1 MGDESPDPDEAGGGG
16 PEGGSRAPAPPAAPL
31 AAADDDEDPWILDG
45 PGPAKGVR
53 PGVGR
58 GLDLLGL
65 PARPGGGARVDCDG
79 GGGLDRV
86 PGDTVGGGLDTAAGD
101 TDGGGLDRVAGETG
115 GGGLVVG
122 GG

>member
-16 PEGGSRAPAPPAAPL
+16 PEGGSRALAPPAAPL

-65 PARPGGGARVDCDG
+65 PARPGGGARVDCDTG
-79 GGGLDRV
+79 GAGLDTAAV
-86 PGDTVGGGLDTAAGD
+86 DTDGGGLDTAAGD
-101 TDGGGLDRVAGETG
+101 TDGGGL
-115 GGGLVVG
+115 VVG